1 MDVKQWVRD
10 QLRSVKFISGWLN
23 EAYEN
28 GKRVG
33 RSELFSEIES
43 RERLLKIGRR
53 ELHVETVGARAYCSI
68 EVPCEERKK
77 YAQRLIAE
85 NICAALLPYI
95 AISEVPGRTEP
106 GLIRYDGTIRVVI
119 DG

>member
-28 GKRVG
+28 GKQVG

-53 ELHVETVGARAYCSI
+53 ELHVKTVGARAYCSR
-68 EVPCEERKK
+68 EVPCKERKE
-77 YAQRLIAE
+77 YVQRLIAE
-85 NICAALLPYI
+85 NIGAALLPYI
-95 AISEVPGRTEP
+95 AISENPVPTAS
-106 GLIRYDGTIRVVI
+106 GLIRYDGTVRVVI